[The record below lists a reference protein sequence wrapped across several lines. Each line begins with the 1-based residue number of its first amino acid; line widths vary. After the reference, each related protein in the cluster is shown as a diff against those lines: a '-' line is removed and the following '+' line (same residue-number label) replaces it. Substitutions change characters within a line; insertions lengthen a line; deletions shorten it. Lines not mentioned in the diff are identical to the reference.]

1 MSYIIVASAILVAAF
16 VLTQLLFKTEQA
28 RVQGIPEIPGW
39 PIVGN
44 LLQLGSDHAAVCMK
58 WAEKYGPVF
67 QVRYSP
73 IDSSYQDLICHLGW
87 GTRESSLR
95 IPTRR
100 LRNCGSIISP
110 RSYRDLC
117 CTRSTLWF
125 RHLKA
130 SPSERPLGMRVA
142 SKDERQQR
150 PL

>member
-28 RVQGIPEIPGW
+28 MVQGIPEIPGW

-73 IDSSYQDLICHLGW
+73 FDSSYQDLICLLGW

-100 LRNCGSIISP
+100 LRNCGSIISL

-130 SPSERPLGMRVA
+130 SLSERLLGMRVA